1 MLKLYSTISKLLILT
16 LGVSLAL
23 PESVYAAEVSQVR
36 TQQISC
42 DTVESGSFMYY
53 KKTTP
58 IGKVISG
65 LGATEISQ
73 HHRGKRYHDYSQIM
87 LPARIARVANRECS
101 RNIKK
106 VKSLL
111 GDDMIGYFELGF
123 KLNTP
128 LKQKAF
134 SSDPNYQWFVN
145 EFNVVRNQIKD
156 QVFFISIP
164 IDSEY
169 DIDSGSFEIKLPYYS
184 DNNYRGAVDILNQ
197 LADDIY
203 FAQGT
208 VGLDKSRFTLGV
220 DESAAVKIEGQG
232 CSLVI
237 MGRFSPGLQS
247 FRIRQYN
254 VDNAIIF
261 NPIAYYVVR
270 DSDGQIIT
278 SIKLQSDDVL
288 VGEGNI
294 DAEYQDGEGDMITE
308 WDMMSVDPEDY
319 EYIYE
324 GLLGNDP
331 ILLCYLRDVEG
342 EQGVEVI
349 GFYKNKRTDEVFYLK
364 GVRTNTGKFRIFIE
378 KEDECVGEFSFD
390 TSPDRSLHGT
400 LQYRP
405 YGEISKVKLRL
416 KKTTVKK

>member
-16 LGVSLAL
+16 VGVSLAL
-23 PESVYAAEVSQVR
+23 PSGGYAAEVPQVK
-36 TQQISC
+36 TKQISC

-87 LPARIARVANRECS
+87 LPARIARVAKGECS

-128 LKQKAF
+128 LKRKAF

-184 DNNYRGAVDILNQ
+184 DNNYRGAVDMLNQ

-208 VGLDKSRFTLGV
+208 VGLDKSRFTLSV
-220 DESAAVKIEGQG
+220 DENEAVKIEGQG

-237 MGRFSPGLQS
+237 MGRFSPELQS
-247 FRIRQYN
+247 FKIRQYN
-254 VDNAIIF
+254 IDNAIIF

-278 SIKLQSDDVL
+278 SINLQSDDVP
-288 VGEGNI
+288 VGDVNI
-294 DAEYQDGEGDMITE
+294 DDEYQDGEGDLVTE

-319 EYIYE
+319 EYVYE
-324 GLLGNDP
+324 GLVGNDP
-331 ILLCYLRDVEG
+331 ILLCYLRNTEAP
-342 EQGVEVI
+342 QGFEVI
-349 GFYKNKRTDEVFYLK
+349 GFYKNKRTDEVFYLN

-378 KEDECVGEFSFD
+378 KEDDCVGEFSFD
-390 TSPDRSLHGT
+390 TTPDRSLHGT

-405 YGEISKVKLRL
+405 YGEISKVNLRL
-416 KKTTVKK
+416 KKTSVKE